1 MKLTLIICNGKETY
15 KNNCHTNYFSLC
27 IAFLLQFLLF
37 FKKYPEVNSSLL
49 LLILYQQKQ
58 LWKGKFKQCSDAYYY
73 IFQQYQ
79 QNEQSHFVLPEHKEN
94 HDIWRWTSRAW
105 LGTSAPMW
113 WGQIGKGGPNIPILK
128 TETPTAIQIYT
139 NDKQNSWN
147 RFHSKRQNTITKMI
161 FNINLSWTSK
171 ESNGLYGRPE

>member
-27 IAFLLQFLLF
+27 IAFLLQFILF
-37 FKKYPEVNSSLL
+37 FKKYPEVNSCLL

-58 LWKGKFKQCSDAYYY
+58 LWKRKFKQCSDAYYY

-79 QNEQSHFVLPEHKEN
+79 QNEQSHFVLPEHKED

-105 LGTSAPMW
+105 LRTSAPMW
-113 WGQIGKGGPNIPILK
+113 RGQIGKGAPTFPSWKLKLQRQYKYTQTINKILHEFASTQK
-128 TETPTAIQIYT
+128 
-139 NDKQNSWN
+139 DK
-147 RFHSKRQNTITKMI
+147 I
-161 FNINLSWTSK
+161 LSQKWF
-171 ESNGLYGRPE
+171 